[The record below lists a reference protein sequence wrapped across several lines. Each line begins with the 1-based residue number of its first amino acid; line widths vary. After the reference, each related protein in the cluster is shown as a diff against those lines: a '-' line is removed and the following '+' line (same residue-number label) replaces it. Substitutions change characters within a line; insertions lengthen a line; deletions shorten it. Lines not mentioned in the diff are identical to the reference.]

1 MRIADRYIGWQVLY
15 GTIFGVSLLTVV
27 LVLGQL
33 FRKIRPLLVE
43 QAAPLELMGQFILLI
58 IPFTLMFTLPWG
70 FLASTLL
77 SFGRLS
83 SHNELLSFRMAGL
96 SLTRLALPVLLVAA
110 CLSGLC
116 WWLTGTAAPRAKDA
130 SRNLLYE
137 AVRKDPRNLIKPR
150 VVISRFPS
158 QRVYAEAEDE
168 TGLLRGLHIYKF
180 SGQGRDANLEAYMF
194 AEEVDLYVN
203 EEEKQ
208 LRLKLS
214 NPFIEISMNKDTVSP
229 IPIRAT
235 EMEPVLIDFS
245 ATNKKRNKPSD
256 ITNDDAPIRILQS
269 QEREELSR
277 RELSGEIAPQ
287 SAGLPAGTTFPS
299 GLEESQE
306 LPPETLTPRRAEEL
320 ESIIAREKRFQDEL
334 NIEIHKRRSI
344 SMACL
349 SFAMIGIPLGISAR
363 RRETSNGLL
372 ISLFVAA
379 AYFGLLIFAQQIED
393 APLPFVL
400 TILWLPNALCFI
412 VGIWLFR
419 RASFR

>member
-83 SHNELLSFRMAGL
+83 SNNELLGLRMAGM
-96 SLTRLALPVLLVAA
+96 SLMRVSLPVIFIAVS
-110 CLSGLC
+110 LSGLC
-116 WWLTGTAAPRAKDA
+116 WWLTGTAA
-130 SRNLLYE
+130 SRNLIYE
-137 AVRKDPRNLIKPR
+137 AVRKDPRKLIQPR
-150 VVISRFPS
+150 VVISRFPN
-158 QRVYAEAEDE
+158 QRVYAEAEDDN
-168 TGLLRGLHIYKF
+168 GILRGLHIYKF
-180 SGQGRDANLEAYMF
+180 TGEGRDASLEAYMF
-194 AEEVDLYVN
+194 AEEVNLYVN
-203 EEEKQ
+203 EEAKQ

-214 NPFIEISMNKDTVSP
+214 NPFIEISMEKDAVSP
-229 IPIRAT
+229 VPIRAT

-245 ATNKKRNKPSD
+245 ATGKKRNKPSD
-256 ITNDDAPIRILQS
+256 ITNIDAPDRIAES
-269 QEREELSR
+269 RERQVESRMELAGKLPPR
-277 RELSGEIAPQ
+277 P
-287 SAGLPAGTTFPS
+287 AGLPAGATFAPS
-299 GLEESQE
+299 PVDDNES
-306 LPPETLTPRRAEEL
+306 PPVILTPSRIREL
-320 ESIIAREKRFQDEL
+320 KESIAKEDRFQKEL
-334 NIEIHKRRSI
+334 NIELHKRRSL

-372 ISLFVAA
+372 ISLFIAA
-379 AYFGLLIFAQQIED
+379 IYFGLLIFAQQIED
-393 APLPFVL
+393 APFPVL
-400 TILWLPNALCFI
+400 ISILWLPNALCLLL
-412 VGIWLFR
+412 GIWLFR
-419 RASFR
+419 RATFR

>member
-27 LVLGQL
+27 LLLGQL

-43 QAAPLELMGQFILLI
+43 QGAPLDLIGRFILLI

-83 SHNELLSFRMAGL
+83 SHNELLGLRMAGMSL
-96 SLTRLALPVLLVAA
+96 SRVAFPVILVGAG
-110 CLSGLC
+110 LSGLC

-130 SRNLLYE
+130 SRNLIYE
-137 AVRKDPRNLIKPR
+137 AVRKDPRKLIQPR
-150 VVISRFPS
+150 VVISRFPN
-158 QRVYAEAEDE
+158 QRVYAEGKDE
-168 TGLLRGLHIYKF
+168 NGLIRGLHIYKF
-180 SGQGRDANLEAYMF
+180 TGEGRDANLEAYMY
-194 AEEVDLYVN
+194 AQEVDLYVN
-203 EEEKQ
+203 EKEKQ

-214 NPFIEISMNKDTVSP
+214 NPFIEISIDQDETSP

-245 ATNKKRNKPSD
+245 ATGKKKNKPSD
-256 ITNDDAPIRILQS
+256 ITNSDAPVRITES
-269 QEREELSR
+269 QDRQDACR
-277 RELSGEIAPQ
+277 RELSGELPPR
-287 SAGLPAGTTFPS
+287 PAGHPAGADFQSDLDEHDDSLSAVPS
-299 GLEESQE
+299 
-306 LPPETLTPRRAEEL
+306 PERIEEL
-320 ESIIAREKRFQDEL
+320 ENSISKENRFQKEL
-334 NIEIHKRRSI
+334 SIELHKRRSL

-372 ISLFVAA
+372 LSLFVAA
-379 AYFGLLIFAQQIED
+379 IYFGLMIFAQQITD
-393 APLPFVL
+393 ASFAVIITL
-400 TILWLPNALCFI
+400 LWLPNALCLI
-412 VGIWLFR
+412 LGLWLFR
-419 RASFR
+419 RASSR